1 MSKFRWSNILRGFG
15 MGLSDLVPGVS
26 GGTIALLLGIYDD
39 FIRSVSGLF
48 SKRFWPSL
56 RFLLPIVI
64 GMGLAIIS
72 FSSLINY
79 LLSEHTIVTMFFFLG
94 LIIGIVPYL
103 LKISNVK
110 ENFDVRHYGLVLLGI
125 VILVV
130 ITLLNGGNKHGGES
144 LDLSMGLVVKY
155 FIAGIFASSAML
167 LPGISGSFM
176 LLVFGAYGTV
186 TFAISELVSF
196 NFSALPIIL
205 FVGLGIIT
213 GFLLSSKLIQ
223 YLLNHFT
230 YLTYAMILGFV
241 IGSLYAVFPGLP
253 SSMGEWVLALIT
265 LVIGF
270 AISFILGSIT
280 AKQDAEQ

>member
-205 FVGLGIIT
+205 IVGLGIIT

-253 SSMGEWVLALIT
+253 SSMGEWILALIT

-270 AISFILGSIT
+270 AISFILGNIT

>member
-205 FVGLGIIT
+205 IVGLGIIT

-223 YLLNHFT
+223 YLLNHFI

>member
-205 FVGLGIIT
+205 IVGLGIIT

-253 SSMGEWVLALIT
+253 NSIGEWILALIT

-270 AISFILGSIT
+270 AISFILGNIT

>member
-205 FVGLGIIT
+205 IVGLGIIT

-253 SSMGEWVLALIT
+253 SSIGEWVLALIT

-270 AISFILGSIT
+270 VISFILGSIT

>member
-205 FVGLGIIT
+205 IVGLGIIT

-253 SSMGEWVLALIT
+253 SSIGEWVLALIT

>member
-205 FVGLGIIT
+205 IVGLGIIT

-253 SSMGEWVLALIT
+253 NSIGEWILALIT
-265 LVIGF
+265 LVISF
-270 AISFILGSIT
+270 AISFILGNIT

>member
-205 FVGLGIIT
+205 IVGLGIIT

-253 SSMGEWVLALIT
+253 NSIGEWILALIT

-270 AISFILGSIT
+270 AIIFILGNIT

>member
-196 NFSALPIIL
+196 NFSALTIIL
-205 FVGLGIIT
+205 IVGLGIIT

>member
-205 FVGLGIIT
+205 IVGLGIIT